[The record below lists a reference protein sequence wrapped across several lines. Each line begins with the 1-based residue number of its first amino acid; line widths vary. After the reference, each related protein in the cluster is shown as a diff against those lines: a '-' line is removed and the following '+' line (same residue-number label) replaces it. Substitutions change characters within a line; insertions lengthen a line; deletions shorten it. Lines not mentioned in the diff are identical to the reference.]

1 VFLQN
6 FRTGILSKEFASR
19 IFIYKKNIKNEQIK
33 ITMGRIIA
41 GKTSDIT
48 PGKMIKVSI
57 DGRDILVANI
67 DGEYCATD
75 DSCTHSGSSLSEG
88 KLDGCTITCGWHA
101 AEFDCKTGKFLK
113 FPVKLR
119 DLTSYDVIV
128 ESDNVFVEM

>member
-1 VFLQN
+1 
-6 FRTGILSKEFASR
+6 
-19 IFIYKKNIKNEQIK
+19 
-33 ITMGRIIA
+33 MGKIIA
-41 GKTSDIT
+41 GKTSDIQ

-67 DGEYCATD
+67 NGEYCATD

-101 AEFDCKTGKFLK
+101 AEFDCKTGKLVK
-113 FPVKLR
+113 FPAKIR
-119 DLTSYDVIV
+119 DLTSYNVVV